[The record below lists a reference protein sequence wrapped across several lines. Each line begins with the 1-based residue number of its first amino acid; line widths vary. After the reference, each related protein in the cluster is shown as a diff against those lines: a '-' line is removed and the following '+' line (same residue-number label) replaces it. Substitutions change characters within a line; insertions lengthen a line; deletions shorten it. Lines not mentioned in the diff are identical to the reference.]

1 MSLKFSQIFSNS
13 LSGESRTLPQQCECG
28 ANNNRFCNQTGL
40 KNHWNFPPFINL
52 PDEYDIDEDYYVL
65 DTTIGCYMP
74 FRHWVLF
81 GEIEQNLSDFIRAR
95 VEMKS
100 RFGERFIVHF
110 HLEDAEVPAFFGC
123 HELRPGSTIA
133 IFYPYVHEFM
143 DLSTGIRQTNSRTAM
158 VFPAS
163 FEILAIEYDFIRGA
177 TQSPDTC
184 CVCHGRS
191 ASPIKRCKN
200 CKLATYCSK
209 DCQVIHW
216 KKSHKK
222 FCSKYSGILS
232 RLSKID
238 FSDFQSHYDWNFVA
252 PSDLEIQITTL

>member
-1 MSLKFSQIFSNS
+1 M
-13 LSGESRTLPQQCECG
+13 
-28 ANNNRFCNQTGL
+28 
-40 KNHWNFPPFINL
+40 
-52 PDEYDIDEDYYVL
+52 
-65 DTTIGCYMP
+65 
-74 FRHWVLF
+74 
-81 GEIEQNLSDFIRAR
+81 IENW
-95 VEMKS
+95 
-100 RFGERFIVHF
+100 
-110 HLEDAEVPAFFGC
+110 C
-123 HELRPGSTIA
+123 HAWSKPK
-133 IFYPYVHEFM
+133 
-143 DLSTGIRQTNSRTAM
+143 
-158 VFPAS
+158 PAS
-163 FEILAIEYDFIRGA
+163 LFSTSRKGSQKKPSRNWQDTQEGDVRACKEQHPGFHAIEYDFIRGA

-252 PSDLEIQITTL
+252 PSDLEFQITTLW